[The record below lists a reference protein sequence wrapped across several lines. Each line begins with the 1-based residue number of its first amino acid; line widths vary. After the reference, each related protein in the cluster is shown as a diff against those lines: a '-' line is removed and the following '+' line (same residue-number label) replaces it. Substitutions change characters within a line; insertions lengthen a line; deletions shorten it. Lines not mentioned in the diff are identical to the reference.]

1 MSGPTGPAETS
12 GPAETKVARRPR
24 LEFGF
29 APPPGDRE
37 MGPINR
43 ATYVRDLDAQLRFA
57 VPYFS
62 SVWTS
67 DHVMEHGN
75 YRHEC
80 WTQLAWIAAR
90 HPEPLLGTCV
100 LANSY
105 RNPALMAKMAATLQE
120 LSGGR
125 LIFGI
130 GAGWLEEEYRGYGW
144 EFPST
149 RERIE
154 QLEEALRLTKV
165 LWSDKPANFE
175 GRWYRLED
183 AYCEPRPNP
192 PPPIMI
198 GGDGEKYLLRVVAQH
213 ADWWFSYASSA
224 AVLER
229 KINALADHCRDVG
242 RDIAEIR
249 MATPLTVYLAPTM
262 AEARALAGDPPP
274 SDRPPFVGDPAAFR
288 DRLAELNGLGFE
300 LVEMRFARLFGVE
313 DVALFVDNVLPH
325 FR

>member
-1 MSGPTGPAETS
+1 VTTLPGAT
-12 GPAETKVARRPR
+12 RP

-43 ATYVRDLDAQLRFA
+43 ATYVRDLDEQLRFA
-57 VPYFS
+57 VRYFS

-67 DHVMEHGN
+67 DHVMEHPN

-149 RERIE
+149 RVRIE
-154 QLEEALRLTKV
+154 QLDEALRLTKL
-165 LWSDKPANFE
+165 LWTQKPVDFE
-175 GRWYRLED
+175 GRYYRLEQ
-183 AYCEPRPNP
+183 AVCEPRPDP
-192 PPPIMI
+192 LPPIMV
-198 GGDGEKYLLRVVAQH
+198 GGDGEKYLLRVVAEH

-224 AVLER
+224 DVLAR
-229 KINALADHCRDVG
+229 KIAALQDHCHDVG
-242 RDIAEIR
+242 RDIDEIR
-249 MATPLTVYLAPTM
+249 MATPLTVYLGRTM
-262 AEARALAGDPPP
+262 AEARTMAGDQPP
-274 SDRPPFVGDPAAFR
+274 SDRPPFIGDPAAFR
-288 DRLAELNGLGFE
+288 DRLTELHGLGFE
-300 LVEMRFARLFGVE
+300 LVEIRFARLFGIE
-313 DVALFVDNVLPH
+313 DVQLFVDQVLPA

>member
-1 MSGPTGPAETS
+1 MAE
-12 GPAETKVARRPR
+12 RRR

-43 ATYVRDLDAQLRFA
+43 ATYVRDMDEQLRF
-57 VPYFS
+57 VVQYFS

-67 DHVMEHGN
+67 DHVMEHPN

-105 RNPALMAKMAATLQE
+105 RNPALMAKMAASLQE

-130 GAGWLEEEYRGYGW
+130 GAGWLEEEYLGYGW
-144 EFPST
+144 DFPST
-149 RERIE
+149 RVRIE
-154 QLEEALRLTKV
+154 QLEEALRLTK
-165 LWSDKPANFE
+165 LMWSEKPATFE
-175 GRWYRLED
+175 GRWYRLD
-183 AYCEPRPNP
+183 AAYCEPRPDP

-213 ADWWFSYASSA
+213 ADWWFSYASSSD
-224 AVLER
+224 VLER
-229 KINALADHCRDVG
+229 KIAALAAHCRDVG
-242 RDIAEIR
+242 RDRAEIR

-262 AEARALAGDPPP
+262 AEARAMAGDLPS

-288 DRLAELNGLGFE
+288 DRLTQLIDLGFE
-300 LVEMRFARLFGVE
+300 LVEMRFARLFGLE
-313 DVALFVDNVLPH
+313 DVQLFVDKVLPH

>member
-1 MSGPTGPAETS
+1 MTTD
-12 GPAETKVARRPR
+12 RRP

-43 ATYVRDLDAQLRFA
+43 ATYVRDLDEQLRF
-57 VPYFS
+57 VVQYFS

-67 DHVMEHGN
+67 DHVMEHSN

-105 RNPALMAKMAATLQE
+105 RNPALMAKMAASLHE

-149 RERIE
+149 RVRIE
-154 QLEEALRLTKV
+154 QLEEALRLTKA
-165 LWSDKPANFE
+165 LWSNQPATFE
-175 GRWYRLED
+175 GRWYHLED
-183 AYCEPRPNP
+183 AWCEPRPVP

-224 AVLER
+224 EVLR
-229 KINALADHCRDVG
+229 QKIAALADHCRDVG
-242 RDIAEIR
+242 RDINDIR

-262 AEARALAGDPPP
+262 HEARALAGDLAP
-274 SDRPPFVGDPAAFR
+274 SARPPFVGDPAAFR
-288 DRLAELNGLGFE
+288 DRLTELNELGFE
-300 LVEMRFARLFGVE
+300 LVEMRFARLFGIA
-313 DVALFVDNVLPH
+313 DVQLFVDEVLPQ

>member
-1 MSGPTGPAETS
+1 MTTPPGA
-12 GPAETKVARRPR
+12 ARP

-43 ATYVRDLDAQLRFA
+43 ATYVRDLDEQLRF
-57 VPYFS
+57 VTRYFS
-62 SVWTS
+62 SIWTS
-67 DHVMEHGN
+67 DHVMEHPN

-80 WTQLAWIAAR
+80 WTQLAWIAGR

-144 EFPST
+144 EFPPT
-149 RERIE
+149 RVRIE
-154 QLEEALRLTKV
+154 QLDEALRLTKL
-165 LWSDKPANFE
+165 LWTEKPVDFR
-175 GRWYRLED
+175 GRYYTLEQ
-183 AYCEPRPNP
+183 AICEPRPQP
-192 PPPIMI
+192 APPIMV
-198 GGDGEKYLLRVVAQH
+198 GGDGERYLLRVVAEH
-213 ADWWFSYASSA
+213 ADWWFSYASSPE
-224 AVLER
+224 VLER
-229 KINALADHCRDVG
+229 KIAALEAHCRDVG
-242 RDIAEIR
+242 RAIASIR
-249 MATPLTVYLAPTM
+249 MATPLTVYLGRTM
-262 AEARALAGDPPP
+262 AEARVMAGDQPP
-274 SDRPPFVGDPAAFR
+274 SDRPAFIGDPAAFR
-288 DRLAELNGLGFE
+288 ARLEELHGLGFE
-300 LVEMRFARLFGVE
+300 LVEIRFGRLFGLE
-313 DVALFVDNVLPH
+313 DVQLFVDEVLPH

>member
-1 MSGPTGPAETS
+1 MGPELDRS
-12 GPAETKVARRPR
+12 KRP

-43 ATYVRDLDAQLRFA
+43 ATYVRDLDAQLRF
-57 VPYFS
+57 VVRSFS

-67 DHVMEHGN
+67 DHFMEHAN

-80 WTQLAWIAAR
+80 WTQLTWIAAR

-100 LANSY
+100 LGNSY
-105 RNPALMAKMAATLQE
+105 RNPALMAKMAAGLHE

-149 RERIE
+149 RVRIE
-154 QLEEALRLTKV
+154 QLDEALRLTKL

-175 GRWYRLED
+175 GRWYRLEN
-183 AYCEPRPNP
+183 AYCEPRPSP
-192 PPPIMI
+192 PPPIMV
-198 GGDGEKYLLRVVAQH
+198 GGDGEKYLLRVVAEH

-224 AVLER
+224 PVLER
-229 KINALADHCRDVG
+229 KIAALHDHCRDVG
-242 RDIAEIR
+242 RDMADIR
-249 MATPLTVYLAPTM
+249 FATPLTVYLAPTM
-262 AEARALAGDPPP
+262 AEAKRMAGDLAP
-274 SDRPPFVGDPAAFR
+274 SERPPFVGDPAALR
-288 DRLAELNGLGFE
+288 DKLMELHELGFE
-300 LVEMRFARLFGVE
+300 LVEMRFAKLFGIE
-313 DVALFVDNVLPH
+313 DVQLFVDEVLPA

>member
-1 MSGPTGPAETS
+1 MAQGRS
-12 GPAETKVARRPR
+12 ARQ

-43 ATYVRDLDAQLRFA
+43 ATYVRDLDAQLRF
-57 VPYFS
+57 VTRWFS

-67 DHVMEHGN
+67 DHVMEHPN

-105 RNPALMAKMAATLQE
+105 RNPALMAKMAASLQE
-120 LSGGR
+120 LSGDR

-175 GRWYRLED
+175 GRFYRLQN

-192 PPPIMI
+192 APPIMI

-224 AVLER
+224 EVLRR
-229 KINALADHCRDVG
+229 KIAALADHCRDVG
-242 RDIAEIR
+242 RDMGEIR

-262 AEARALAGDPPP
+262 REARALAGDLPEG
-274 SDRPPFVGDPAAFR
+274 DRPPFIGDPAAFR
-288 DRLAELNGLGFE
+288 DRLTELHELGFE
-300 LVEMRFARLFGVE
+300 LVEMRFARLFGIE
-313 DVALFVDNVLPH
+313 DVQLFVDEVLPH

>member
-1 MSGPTGPAETS
+1 MT
-12 GPAETKVARRPR
+12 RPQ

-37 MGPINR
+37 MGPITR
-43 ATYVRDLDAQLRFA
+43 ATYVRDLDAQLRFV

-67 DHVMEHGN
+67 DHVMEHAN

-80 WTQLAWIAAR
+80 WTQLTWIAAR

-105 RNPALMAKMAATLQE
+105 RNPALMAKMAAGLQE

-144 EFPST
+144 DFPPT

-154 QLEEALRLTKV
+154 QLEEAMRLTKL

-175 GRWYRLED
+175 GRWYRLEN

-229 KINALADHCRDVG
+229 KIAALADHCRDVG
-242 RDIAEIR
+242 RDMAEIR

-262 AEARALAGDPPP
+262 AAARAMAGDLPP
-274 SDRPPFVGDPAAFR
+274 SERPPFVGDPAAFR
-288 DRLAELNGLGFE
+288 DRLTELHELGFE
-300 LVEMRFARLFGVE
+300 LVEMRFAKVFGIE
-313 DVALFVDNVLPH
+313 DVQLFVDQVLPH